1 MRNGWIGVLW
11 IIAGIVVLAWPDVI
25 RWTIGI
31 GVIVIGVLQLMQRS
45 RD

>member
-25 RWTIGI
+25 RWTLGI
-31 GVIVIGVLQLMQRS
+31 GVIVIGVIQLLLIQR
-45 RD
+45 D